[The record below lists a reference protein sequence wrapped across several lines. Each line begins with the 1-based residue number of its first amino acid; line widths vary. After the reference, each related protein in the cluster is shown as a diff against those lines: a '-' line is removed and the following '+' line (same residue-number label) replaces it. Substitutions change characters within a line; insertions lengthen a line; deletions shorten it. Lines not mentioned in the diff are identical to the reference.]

1 MIFPTFVLLQYS
13 KPLKLL
19 QCLLLLVFVTFE
31 VCRFWCLSLLM
42 FVASDV
48 CHSGVILFWY
58 LSLLMFVTFDVC
70 RSGVILFWCLSLLM
84 LVASNVCCSDV
95 CHSDVC
101 LCTKFM
107 EEKQVRKWF
116 LQTYGDLELV
126 EENHV
131 RKLFRICGRNSCTK
145 IISKLLRKL
154 ANLW

>member
-1 MIFPTFVLLQYS
+1 MFVPS
-13 KPLKLL
+13 D
-19 QCLLLLVFVTFE
+19 
-31 VCRFWCLSLLM
+31 VCHFWGLSLLM

-48 CHSGVILFWY
+48 CRFRRLSFWGY
-58 LSLLMFVTFDVC
+58 TFLIFVASDVCHFRRLSFWGYTFLMFVASDAC
-70 RSGVILFWCLSLLM
+70 CFWCLSLLM

-131 RKLFRICGRNSCTK
+131 CKLFRICGGNSCTK